1 MKSTRNVLIHPNLL
15 ILQYFNEMY
24 LEMVFIQIFIHV
36 FIGHLLKSIYL

>member
-1 MKSTRNVLIHPNLL
+1 MKSIRNVLIYPKLL

-36 FIGHLLKSIYL
+36 IIEHLLK